1 MVKKTA
7 RVYVGDTEGTSKGT
21 DAVAPE
27 STAAEKKAR
36 RKLVARLSH
45 DISTEQL
52 FSDDLID
59 GKVADGEDDEAGSG
73 SDTDGQTSHD
83 GDDRGPAKQGRM
95 YRIESHS
102 ALSSLEAKYLE
113 KVPSTEGS
121 LATSME
127 PRPTARTHKLAPLP
141 GSPTA
146 RNAETASP
154 GLALRPTALFTT
166 PEKEEASAQQV
177 PQVCSQCSKSREM
190 PPMHCAA
197 YSGHTTCLEILLQKA
212 DAETEALN
220 DQNKKKKNTWLD
232 KKQRTPLFYA
242 CAADRLE
249 CCDLLARVRRVWL
262 NTADRQMD
270 TPVHVCCF
278 FGWHKCLQLL
288 LDAGADPHGRNAKGF
303 KPSHLAATPE
313 CLEALLAFGDD
324 LLQGDE
330 LGRSPLFV
338 ACARNRVACVEFLCA
353 WNNQSR
359 SWMLELED
367 QRGDRAIHAA
377 ACNGSTASLAVLL
390 RYGADPLTNNAKGMS
405 PKDLAAAN
413 KHPECEELLAQAEKE
428 LAASAGTSWLAPANA
443 AASGDNNLNDT
454 KYEGTSSDWVQCW
467 DNDSGQAFY
476 YNNLTGKCQWEVP
489 PGFEAFLDSQL
500 RQSSTSNSQQY
511 DTYGGA
517 AGDSEDGNEEYVW
530 VKKKKQTV
538 CVVTGRETEWTAVQ
552 DPVSRAIYYKNTRTG
567 QSQWEE
573 PDAVRELAN
582 AAVARTSQEA
592 SRVWEDL
599 DKSRS
604 ALAGAIA
611 REKRRQLEAHE
622 QTLLQARLHV
632 RQRREDIAKR
642 EEQAR
647 LAQLLPRSSFVRR
660 KKQSM
665 MMKVTTHN
673 RQATKTTSKVMNG
686 RGKRQLSLGEALN
699 ENDEDNESPANENE
713 EESEDGEGAEARLE
727 EICANEP
734 ALDMFLST
742 YLKLRG
748 VRDLQVLT
756 TEKRLSNC
764 LFHYYV
770 ALVDPVNQR
779 GMSKCQFRVVLRDM
793 NVIPGG
799 APALSTSISSLVSAQ
814 GGAGGNAPPLK
825 LHVTDLIFSQAER
838 TMAQEGSPTHTSRM
852 AHRQAAP
859 LATAGDTHLSLSGFT
874 AAMLIV
880 RERVVAQA
888 EQLMQQA
895 SGDDPEID
903 DDEEWFMLRYLVP
916 LSLRLGAKLLTQ
928 IRRCKELDLQLNGSQ
943 ETTAVA
949 ARQFLAANRAAV
961 QLLHRHYSRRE
972 LSSDTEG
979 APPILSTPKAAAAP
993 RRLAMLTF
1001 RGLAMFAGDFSLL
1014 TPGAGLPALH
1024 FLLEAINW
1032 ISGSAHTEVIS
1043 FEKFQLILVVLA
1055 VLPLSPPH
1063 ASSWASWIGEND
1075 SSGSSSQ
1082 AGSRLLAEPVTAFFK
1097 RLAGSPALVGVTAE
1111 SNIVTSDEG
1120 GADSEPAS
1128 IPCNPQS
1135 LFVFEVPPTDSNS
1148 LNNQE

>member
-1 MVKKTA
+1 MKKST
-7 RVYVGDTEGTSKGT
+7 RVYVGDAGGSTTASSN
-21 DAVAPE
+21 
-27 STAAEKKAR
+27 STAAERKAK
-36 RKLVARLSH
+36 RKLVSRLSH

-52 FSDDLID
+52 FSDELID
-59 GKVADGEDDEAGSG
+59 GKVADGEDDENGSG
-73 SDTDGQTSHD
+73 TDSDGRTLTHTAHD
-83 GDDRGPAKQGRM
+83 KDNSGGTKQERM

-102 ALSSLEAKYLE
+102 ALSSLDAKHLDKGPPTE
-113 KVPSTEGS
+113 SGSTE
-121 LATSME
+121 A
-127 PRPTARTHKLAPLP
+127 RPTARTHKLAPLP
-141 GSPTA
+141 GSPTS
-146 RNAETASP
+146 RNPEGTTVSTF
-154 GLALRPTALFTT
+154 RPSALFIT
-166 PEKEEASAQQV
+166 PEKEESSIQQQ
-177 PQVCSQCSKSREM
+177 PQVCVQCNKSRDM

-197 YSGHTTCLEILLQKA
+197 YNGHITCLELLLQKA
-212 DAETEALN
+212 DAEVELPEEQ
-220 DQNKKKKNTWLD
+220 DKKKKTSYLD

-242 CAADRLE
+242 CAANHLE
-249 CCDLLARVRRVWL
+249 CCAVLARVRRVWL

-278 FGWHKCLQLL
+278 FGWHQCLQLL

-324 LLQGDE
+324 LLQGDK

-377 ACNGSTASLAVLL
+377 ACNGSTDSLAVLL

-405 PKDLAAAN
+405 PKDLAVTN
-413 KHPECEELLAQAEKE
+413 NHPDCEALLAQAEQE

-443 AASGDNNLNDT
+443 VDENNNYGDTRTN
-454 KYEGTSSDWVQCW
+454 GCSSDWVQCW
-467 DNDSGQAFY
+467 DNDSGEAFY

-489 PGFEAFLDSQL
+489 PGFEDSFQP
-500 RQSSTSNSQQY
+500 QQPHSSANNSQHN
-511 DTYGGA
+511 DTY
-517 AGDSEDGNEEYVW
+517 SEASETDDGNEEYVW

-538 CVVTGRETEWTAVQ
+538 CVVTSRETEWTAVQ

-573 PDAVRELAN
+573 PDAVRELAS
-582 AAVARTSQEA
+582 AAGARTSQEV

-604 ALAGAIA
+604 ALAAAIA

-622 QTLLQARLHV
+622 QTLLQARLYV

-673 RQATKTTSKVMNG
+673 RQATTTTAGILNG
-686 RGKRQLSLGEALN
+686 KGTRRSSLGEVLN
-699 ENDEDNESPANENE
+699 EHDEENDGTTDANDDE
-713 EESEDGEGAEARLE
+713 EGGAEARLE
-727 EICANEP
+727 EICSNEP
-734 ALDMFLST
+734 ALDMFIST

-770 ALVDPVNQR
+770 ALVDPVHQR
-779 GMSKCQFRVVLRDM
+779 GMSKSQFRVVLRDM

-799 APALSTSISSLVSAQ
+799 APASSSLVSSRSGSASS
-814 GGAGGNAPPLK
+814 PPLK

-838 TMAQEGSPTHTSRM
+838 TMAQEGTPTNASRM

-859 LATAGDTHLSLSGFT
+859 VAAGADVHLSLSGFT

-888 EQLMQQA
+888 EQAMQHA
-895 SGDDPEID
+895 GGEDPEID

-916 LSLRLGAKLLTQ
+916 LSLRLGARLLVQ
-928 IRRCKELDLQLNGSQ
+928 IRRCKELDLQLTESQ
-943 ETTAVA
+943 EPSAVA
-949 ARQFLAANRAAV
+949 ARQLLAANRAAV
-961 QLLHRHYSRRE
+961 QLLHHHYSRRE
-972 LSSDTEG
+972 LQVTDG
-979 APPILSTPKAAAAP
+979 AVPVLSTPKVGAP
-993 RRLAMLTF
+993 RRLAILTF
-1001 RGLAMFAGDFSLL
+1001 RGLSMFASDFNLL
-1014 TPGAGLPALH
+1014 APGAGLPALH

-1043 FEKFQLILVVLA
+1043 FEKFQLVLVMLA
-1055 VLPLSPPH
+1055 AVPLSAPN
-1063 ASSWASWIGEND
+1063 ASPWASWVGESD

-1082 AGSRLLAEPVTAFFK
+1082 RRLVEPLTAFFK
-1097 RLAGSPALVGVTAE
+1097 KLVASPALVRVTAE
-1111 SNIVTSDEG
+1111 SNIGANDG
-1120 GADSEPAS
+1120 GAGDLGPALPS
-1128 IPCNPQS
+1128 TSSNPQS
-1135 LFVFEVPPTDSNS
+1135 LFVLEASS
-1148 LNNQE
+1148 SA

>member
-1 MVKKTA
+1 MVKKSA
-7 RVYVGDTEGTSKGT
+7 RVYVGDTDGGIKTV
-21 DAVAPE
+21 DAAPE
-27 STAAEKKAR
+27 ATAAEKKAR
-36 RKLVARLSH
+36 RKLVSRLSH

-52 FSDDLID
+52 FSDELID
-59 GKVADGEDDEAGSG
+59 GKVGEEDVETGSG
-73 SDTDGQTSHD
+73 SDTDGQASRE
-83 GDDRGPAKQGRM
+83 DDRPGAAKEGRM

-102 ALSSLEAKYLE
+102 ALSSLEAKYLDKGPTSNE
-113 KVPSTEGS
+113 SPTSS
-121 LATSME
+121 LE

-146 RNAETASP
+146 RNADAASP
-154 GLALRPTALFTT
+154 GSTFGPTALFTT
-166 PEKEEASAQQV
+166 PETEAVNDQQKQ
-177 PQVCSQCSKSREM
+177 QVCSQCSKSREM

-197 YSGHTTCLEILLQKA
+197 YTGHISCLELLLQKA
-212 DAETEALN
+212 DTDAEGM
-220 DQNKKKKNTWLD
+220 DVQRKKKKSSWLD

-242 CAADRLE
+242 CAANRLE
-249 CCDLLARVRRVWL
+249 CCALLARVRRVWL
-262 NTADRQMD
+262 NMADRQMD

-324 LLQGDE
+324 LLQGDK

-338 ACARNRVACVEFLCA
+338 ACARNRVTCVEFLCA

-405 PKDLAAAN
+405 PKDLAVAN

-428 LAASAGTSWLAPANA
+428 LASVGTSWLAPANA
-443 AASGDNNLNDT
+443 ADNGNNSYKDANA
-454 KYEGTSSDWVQCW
+454 EGTSTDWVQCW

-489 PGFEAFLDSQL
+489 PGFDTSLQPQQA
-500 RQSSTSNSQQY
+500 QSSANNSQQY
-511 DTYGGA
+511 GTYSENTGDT
-517 AGDSEDGNEEYVW
+517 DDGSEEYVW

-538 CVVTGRETEWTAVQ
+538 CVVTSKETEWTAVQ

-573 PDAVRELAN
+573 PDAVRELAD
-582 AAVARTSQEA
+582 AAGARTSQEA
-592 SRVWEDL
+592 SRVWEGL

-604 ALAGAIA
+604 ALAAAIA
-611 REKRRQLEAHE
+611 REKRRQLEAHD

-673 RQATKTTSKVMNG
+673 RQATKTTAKVLNG
-686 RGKRQLSLGEALN
+686 KGKRQSSLSEALN
-699 ENDEDNESPANENE
+699 ENEEGNDGPGDSGDKDGSDEE
-713 EESEDGEGAEARLE
+713 GGAETRLE

-770 ALVDPVNQR
+770 ALVDPVHQR
-779 GMSKCQFRVVLRDM
+779 GMSKSQFRVVLRDM

-799 APALSTSISSLVSAQ
+799 APASTASASSLVASQTAVTL
-814 GGAGGNAPPLK
+814 PPLK

-838 TMAQEGSPTHTSRM
+838 TMVQEGSPTNASRM

-859 LATAGDTHLSLSGFT
+859 LAAGADTHLSLSGFT

-880 RERVVAQA
+880 RERVVAQV
-888 EQLMQQA
+888 EQSMQQA
-895 SGDDPEID
+895 GGDDPEID

-916 LSLRLGAKLLTQ
+916 LSLRLGARLLTQ
-928 IRRCKELDLQLNGSQ
+928 IRRCKELDLQLTGSQ
-943 ETTAVA
+943 EPTAID
-949 ARQFLAANRAAV
+949 ARQLLAANRAAV

-972 LSSDTEG
+972 LHADSDGGT
-979 APPILSTPKAAAAP
+979 PIVSIPKAAAP
-993 RRLAMLTF
+993 RRLVMLTF
-1001 RGLAMFAGDFSLL
+1001 RGLAMFASDFNLL
-1014 TPGAGLPALH
+1014 TPTAGLPALH
-1024 FLLEAINW
+1024 FLLEAVNW

-1043 FEKFQLILVVLA
+1043 FEKFQLLLVMLA
-1055 VLPLSPPH
+1055 VLPLSPPN
-1063 ASSWASWIGEND
+1063 ASPWASWTGESENA
-1075 SSGSSSQ
+1075 GPTSQ
-1082 AGSRLLAEPVTAFFK
+1082 TGSRLLAEPLLAFFK
-1097 RLAGSPALVGVTAE
+1097 RLAASPALVRVTAE
-1111 SNIVTSDEG
+1111 SNIVSDECST
-1120 GADSEPAS
+1120 DSSPTPAAS
-1128 IPCNPQS
+1128 NPQS
-1135 LFVFEVPPTDSNS
+1135 LFVLTISSDTASS
-1148 LNNQE
+1148 QSNQE

>member
-1 MVKKTA
+1 MTKKSA
-7 RVYVGDTEGTSKGT
+7 RVYVGDTDDSSSASRAASSSIANAT
-21 DAVAPE
+21 P
-27 STAAEKKAR
+27 AEKKAR

-59 GKVADGEDDEAGSG
+59 GKVADGEDDDNDSA
-73 SDTDGQTSHD
+73 SDTDGQASND
-83 GDDRGPAKQGRM
+83 GDDGSTVTRGRM

-102 ALSSLEAKYLE
+102 ALSSLEAKHLE
-113 KVPSTEGS
+113 KAPSTEEPVAGI
-121 LATSME
+121 E
-127 PRPTARTHKLAPLP
+127 PRPAARAHKLAPLP

-146 RNAETASP
+146 RNAESAVAASP
-154 GLALRPTALFTT
+154 FRPTPLFTT
-166 PEKEEASAQQV
+166 PEKEDTPSQQQA
-177 PQVCSQCSKSREM
+177 QVCAQCNKSRDM

-197 YSGHTTCLEILLQKA
+197 YSGHVSCLEILIQKA
-212 DAETEALN
+212 DEEPPAEQA
-220 DQNKKKKNTWLD
+220 KKKKNAWLD

-242 CAADRLE
+242 CAANRLE
-249 CCDLLARVRRVWL
+249 CCALLARVRRVWL
-262 NTADRQMD
+262 NTPDRQLD

-303 KPSHLAATPE
+303 KPSHLAAVPE

-324 LLQGDE
+324 LFQGDK

-377 ACNGSTASLAVLL
+377 ACNGSTESLAVLL
-390 RYGADPLTNNAKGMS
+390 RYGADPLTANTKGMT
-405 PKDLAAAN
+405 PKDLASAN
-413 KHPECEELLAQAEKE
+413 KHAECEALLVQAEKD
-428 LAASAGTSWLAPANA
+428 LAASSATSWIAPTNA
-443 AASGDNNLNDT
+443 ADVNNNYSSAS
-454 KYEGTSSDWVQCW
+454 EGGSSDWMQCW

-489 PGFEAFLDSQL
+489 PGFDPSLQQQAQPSPD
-500 RQSSTSNSQQY
+500 SQQY
-511 DTYGGA
+511 AYAETS
-517 AGDSEDGNEEYVW
+517 AGEVEDNEEYVW

-573 PDAVRELAN
+573 PDAVRQLAN
-582 AAVARTSQEA
+582 AAGARTSQEA
-592 SRVWEDL
+592 SRVWEGL
-599 DKSRS
+599 DTARS
-604 ALAGAIA
+604 ALAAALA
-611 REKRRQLEAHE
+611 REKRRQLEAHQ
-622 QTLLQARLHV
+622 QTLLQARLHI

-673 RQATKTTSKVMNG
+673 QQAAKTSGKLSQDRSK
-686 RGKRQLSLGEALN
+686 RSSLSEALN
-699 ENDEDNESPANENE
+699 ENDEDGDQDPVDSDEEN
-713 EESEDGEGAEARLE
+713 GGAEARLE

-770 ALVDPVNQR
+770 ALVDPVHQR
-779 GMSKCQFRVVLRDM
+779 GLSKSQFRVVLRDM

-799 APALSTSISSLVSAQ
+799 VVVSSASALAPGT
-814 GGAGGNAPPLK
+814 GGGSPPLK

-838 TMAQEGSPTHTSRM
+838 AMAQEGSPTHGSRL
-852 AHRQAAP
+852 AHRQAAS
-859 LATAGDTHLSLSGFT
+859 LAASGDMHLSLSGFT
-874 AAMLIV
+874 AAMQIV

-888 EQLMQQA
+888 EQALQEA
-895 SGDDPEID
+895 GGEDPEID

-916 LSLRLGAKLLTQ
+916 LALRLGARLLTQ
-928 IRRCKELDLQLNGSQ
+928 IRRCKELDLQLTGSQ
-943 ETTAVA
+943 EPTAVA
-949 ARQFLAANRAAV
+949 ARQLLAANRAAI

-972 LSSDTEG
+972 LLADTDS
-979 APPILSTPKAAAAP
+979 APVVAVPKAGAP

-1001 RGLAMFAGDFSLL
+1001 RGLAMFASDFNVL

-1043 FEKFQLILVVLA
+1043 FEKFQLLLVMLA
-1055 VLPLSPPH
+1055 VLPLSPPN
-1063 ASSWASWIGEND
+1063 ASPWSSWIADDSAGASTT
-1075 SSGSSSQ
+1075 SS
-1082 AGSRLLAEPVTAFFK
+1082 LHLVVEPLTAFFK
-1097 RLAGSPALVGVTAE
+1097 RLSGSPALVRVTAE
-1111 SNIVTSDEG
+1111 
-1120 GADSEPAS
+1120 AS
-1128 IPCNPQS
+1128 SAATNDDVAGEAVPNVLSTQPQS
-1135 LFVFEVPPTDSNS
+1135 LFVLAPPVDGGAAS
-1148 LNNQE
+1148 NQE

>member
-1 MVKKTA
+1 MKKSTK
-7 RVYVGDTEGTSKGT
+7 VYVEGGDAAS
-21 DAVAPE
+21 AAPE
-27 STAAEKKAR
+27 PSAAERKAK
-36 RKLVARLSH
+36 RKLVSRLSH

-59 GKVADGEDDEAGSG
+59 GKVADGEDDENGSG
-73 SDTDGQTSHD
+73 TDSEDHVSND
-83 GDDRGPAKQGRM
+83 GAQKGRM

-102 ALSSLEAKYLE
+102 ALSSLDAKYLE
-113 KVPSTEGS
+113 KVPSTDGS
-121 LATSME
+121 LITAME
-127 PRPTARTHKLAPLP
+127 PRTRARTHKLAPLP
-141 GSPTA
+141 GSPTV
-146 RNAETASP
+146 RNAEAPTSPGESTFQPPTLVASP
-154 GLALRPTALFTT
+154 G
-166 PEKEEASAQQV
+166 KEETFTQQQ
-177 PQVCSQCSKSREM
+177 PQVCLQCSKSRDM
-190 PPMHCAA
+190 PPMHCAS
-197 YSGHTTCLEILLQKA
+197 YSGHVTCLELLLRKA
-212 DAETEALN
+212 DAEPELTE
-220 DQNKKKKNTWLD
+220 DQSKKKKTTWLD

-242 CAADRLE
+242 CAADRLG
-249 CCDLLARVRRVWL
+249 CCALLARVRRVWL
-262 NTADRQMD
+262 NTPDRQMD

-278 FGWHKCLQLL
+278 FGWNKCLQLL

-324 LLQGDE
+324 LLQGDK

-377 ACNGSTASLAVLL
+377 ACNGSTDSLAVLL
-390 RYGADPLTNNAKGMS
+390 RYGSDPLTNNAKGMS
-405 PKDLAAAN
+405 PKDLAIAN
-413 KHPECEELLAQAEKE
+413 KHPGCEALLVQAEKE

-443 AASGDNNLNDT
+443 ADTNDNNYGDSET
-454 KYEGTSSDWVQCW
+454 EGSSSDWVECW

-489 PGFEAFLDSQL
+489 PGFDASLQQA
-500 RQSSTSNSQQY
+500 QSSSNNSQQY
-511 DTYGGA
+511 GGYSEN
-517 AGDSEDGNEEYVW
+517 AGDTDDGNEEYVW

-552 DPVSRAIYYKNTRTG
+552 DQVSRAIYYKNTRTG

-573 PDAVRELAN
+573 PDAVRELAS
-582 AAVARTSQEA
+582 AAGARTSQEV
-592 SRVWEDL
+592 SRVWEGL

-604 ALAGAIA
+604 ALAAAIA

-622 QTLLQARLHV
+622 QTLLQARLYI

-673 RQATKTTSKVMNG
+673 RQATNTTG
-686 RGKRQLSLGEALN
+686 RIPGGKGKRQSSLGEALT
-699 ENDEDNESPANENE
+699 ENDEENGGPSNDNDA
-713 EESEDGEGAEARLE
+713 EDGEEEGGAEARLE
-727 EICANEP
+727 EICSNEP

-779 GMSKCQFRVVLRDM
+779 GLSKSQFRVVLRDM

-799 APALSTSISSLVSAQ
+799 APAASSSASSLVPSRSG
-814 GGAGGNAPPLK
+814 GGAGSSVPPLK

-838 TMAQEGSPTHTSRM
+838 TMAQEGSPTHASRM

-859 LATAGDTHLSLSGFT
+859 IAGGGDTHLSLSGFT
-874 AAMLIV
+874 TAMIIV
-880 RERVVAQA
+880 RERVVAQV
-888 EQLMQQA
+888 EQAMQQA
-895 SGDDPEID
+895 GGEDPEID

-916 LSLRLGAKLLTQ
+916 LSLRLGARLLTQ
-928 IRRCKELDLQLNGSQ
+928 IRCCKELDLQLTGSQ
-943 ETTAVA
+943 EPTAVA
-949 ARQFLAANRAAV
+949 ARQLLAANRAAV

-972 LSSDTEG
+972 LHVDTDG
-979 APPILSTPKAAAAP
+979 AIPIVSTPKATAP

-1001 RGLAMFAGDFSLL
+1001 RGLAMFASDFNLL

-1032 ISGSAHTEVIS
+1032 ISGSTHTEVIS
-1043 FEKFQLILVVLA
+1043 FEKFQLLLVMLA
-1055 VLPLSPPH
+1055 VLPLSAPGASPW
-1063 ASSWASWIGEND
+1063 SSWMSE
-1075 SSGSSSQ
+1075 SGSSGASSQ
-1082 AGSRLLAEPVTAFFK
+1082 SASRPLTEQLIAFFK
-1097 RLAGSPALVGVTAE
+1097 RLAGSPALVRVTAE
-1111 SNIVTSDEG
+1111 SNIGGSDEG
-1120 GADSEPAS
+1120 PADSGPTPTLS
-1128 IPCNPQS
+1128 NPRS
-1135 LFVFEVPPTDSNS
+1135 LFVVVAPSDGPGSISN
-1148 LNNQE
+1148 QD

>member
-1 MVKKTA
+1 MVKKSS
-7 RVYVGDTEGTSKGT
+7 RVYVGDAAG
-21 DAVAPE
+21 DAASVAPE
-27 STAAEKKAR
+27 FTAAEKKAR

-52 FSDDLID
+52 FSDELID
-59 GKVADGEDDEAGSG
+59 GKVADGEDDESGPG
-73 SDTDGQTSHD
+73 SDTDDQASRED
-83 GDDRGPAKQGRM
+83 GHPSASKERRM

-113 KVPSTEGS
+113 KAPSSEGS
-121 LATSME
+121 PASSME

-141 GSPTA
+141 GSPTT
-146 RNAETASP
+146 RNAEAVSP
-154 GLALRPTALFTT
+154 DSAFRPTELVTT
-166 PEKEEASAQQV
+166 PEKEETSAQQM
-177 PQVCSQCSKSREM
+177 QQACSQCSKSREM

-197 YSGHTTCLEILLQKA
+197 YAGHVTCLELLLQKA
-212 DAETEALN
+212 DVEAEAMT
-220 DQNKKKKNTWLD
+220 DQGKKKKSTWLD

-249 CCDLLARVRRVWL
+249 CCALLARVRRVWL

-324 LLQGDE
+324 LLQGDK

-413 KHPECEELLAQAEKE
+413 KHPGCEELLAQAERE

-443 AASGDNNLNDT
+443 ANSGDNYYSDAAT
-454 KYEGTSSDWVQCW
+454 EGTTTDWVQCW

-489 PGFEAFLDSQL
+489 PGFDASLQPQQA
-500 RQSSTSNSQQY
+500 QSSANNTQQY
-511 DTYGGA
+511 DTY
-517 AGDSEDGNEEYVW
+517 SENTGEVDDGNEEYVW

-538 CVVTGRETEWTAVQ
+538 CVVTSKETEWTAVQ

-582 AAVARTSQEA
+582 AAGARTSQEA
-592 SRVWEDL
+592 SRVWEGL

-604 ALAGAIA
+604 ALAAAIA

-673 RQATKTTSKVMNG
+673 RQATTTTAEVLNG
-686 RGKRQLSLGEALN
+686 KGKRQSSLSEALN
-699 ENDEDNESPANENE
+699 ENEDDNEGSGNPTNDVQNDED
-713 EESEDGEGAEARLE
+713 GGAEARLE

-770 ALVDPVNQR
+770 ALVDPVHQR
-779 GMSKCQFRVVLRDM
+779 GMSKSQFRVVLRDM

-799 APALSTSISSLVSAQ
+799 ASAPTASVSSLVASQ
-814 GGAGGNAPPLK
+814 SGGTNLPPLK

-838 TMAQEGSPTHTSRM
+838 TMAQEGSPTNASRM

-859 LATAGDTHLSLSGFT
+859 LAAGADAHLSLSGFT

-888 EQLMQQA
+888 EQAMQQA
-895 SGDDPEID
+895 GGEDPEID

-916 LSLRLGAKLLTQ
+916 LSLRLGARLLKQ
-928 IRRCKELDLQLNGSQ
+928 IRRCKELDLQLTGSQ
-943 ETTAVA
+943 EPTATA
-949 ARQFLAANRAAV
+949 ARQLLAANREGI

-972 LSSDTEG
+972 LHADSDGGT
-979 APPILSTPKAAAAP
+979 PILSTPKAVAP

-1001 RGLAMFAGDFSLL
+1001 RGLAMFASDFNLL
-1014 TPGAGLPALH
+1014 SPGAGLPALH
-1024 FLLEAINW
+1024 FLLEAVNW

-1043 FEKFQLILVVLA
+1043 FEKFQLLLVMLA
-1055 VLPLSPPH
+1055 VLPMSPPN
-1063 ASSWASWIGEND
+1063 ASPWASWIGESD
-1075 SSGSSSQ
+1075 STGATQ
-1082 AGSRLLAEPVTAFFK
+1082 TLVEPLMAFFK
-1097 RLAGSPALVGVTAE
+1097 RLAGSAALVRATAE
-1111 SNIVTSDEG
+1111 SNIVSDES
-1120 GADSEPAS
+1120 ATDSGPGLAIS
-1128 IPCNPQS
+1128 NPQT
-1135 LFVFEVPPTDSNS
+1135 LFVLAVPSDNTGLP
-1148 LNNQE
+1148 NNQE

>member
-1 MVKKTA
+1 MKKST
-7 RVYVGDTEGTSKGT
+7 RVYVGDAIPPDTS
-21 DAVAPE
+21 
-27 STAAEKKAR
+27 AAERKAK
-36 RKLVARLSH
+36 RKQVAKLSH

-59 GKVADGEDDEAGSG
+59 GKVADGEDDENGSG
-73 SDTDGQTSHD
+73 TESDGLPNDGST
-83 GDDRGPAKQGRM
+83 GGAKQRQM

-102 ALSSLEAKYLE
+102 ALSSLEAKHLE
-113 KVPSTEGS
+113 KAPSLDESTD
-121 LATSME
+121 
-127 PRPTARTHKLAPLP
+127 PRTTARPHKLAPLP

-146 RNAETASP
+146 RNPEAATNSGPAF
-154 GLALRPTALFTT
+154 RPSMLFPT
-166 PEKEEASAQQV
+166 PEKAVQQ
-177 PQVCSQCSKSREM
+177 PQVCSQCSTSREM

-197 YSGHTTCLEILLQKA
+197 YSGHVTCLELL
-212 DAETEALN
+212 LHG
-220 DQNKKKKNTWLD
+220 DQGEKQPSHLD

-242 CAADRLE
+242 CAANRLD
-249 CCDLLARVRRVWL
+249 CCALLARVRRVWL

-278 FGWHKCLQLL
+278 FGWFKCLQLL

-313 CLEALLAFGDD
+313 CLEALLAYGDD
-324 LLQGDE
+324 LLQGDK

-377 ACNGSTASLAVLL
+377 ACNGSTDSLSVLL
-390 RYGADPLTNNAKGMS
+390 RYGADPSTNNGKGMT
-405 PKDLAAAN
+405 PKDLAVTN
-413 KHPECEELLAQAEKE
+413 KHPECEALLLQAEKE
-428 LAASAGTSWLAPANA
+428 LAASAGTWLAPANA
-443 AASGDNNLNDT
+443 ADSDYGVSSAEGSG
-454 KYEGTSSDWVQCW
+454 DWVQCW

-476 YNNLTGKCQWEVP
+476 YNNLTGKCQWEIP
-489 PGFEAFLDSQL
+489 PGFEPAQP
-500 RQSSTSNSQQY
+500 QSSTNNSQY
-511 DTYGGA
+511 SETSTEAD
-517 AGDSEDGNEEYVW
+517 DSNEEYVW

-552 DPVSRAIYYKNTRTG
+552 DPASRAIYYKNTRTG

-573 PDAVRELAN
+573 PDAVRELAS
-582 AAVARTSQEA
+582 AAGARTSQEA
-592 SRVWEDL
+592 SRVWEGL
-599 DKSRS
+599 DKARS
-604 ALAGAIA
+604 ALAAALA

-622 QTLLQARLHV
+622 QTLLQAKLYV

-673 RQATKTTSKVMNG
+673 RQATRTTTKVLNS
-686 RGKRQLSLGEALN
+686 RSSSL
-699 ENDEDNESPANENE
+699 DEVLDENE
-713 EESEDGEGAEARLE
+713 EEEDPEGSEGGAEARLE
-727 EICANEP
+727 EICSNEP

-770 ALVDPVNQR
+770 ALVDPVHQR
-779 GMSKCQFRVVLRDM
+779 GMSKSQFRVVLRDM

-799 APALSTSISSLVSAQ
+799 APAASTSLVPSRSGGSA
-814 GGAGGNAPPLK
+814 PLK

-838 TMAQEGSPTHTSRM
+838 AMAQEGSPTNASRL
-852 AHRQAAP
+852 AHRQTTP
-859 LATAGDTHLSLSGFT
+859 LGAGTGSHLSLTGFT
-874 AAMLIV
+874 TVMLIV
-880 RERVVAQA
+880 RERVVAQV
-888 EQLMQQA
+888 EQSMQT
-895 SGDDPEID
+895 SGEEPEID

-916 LSLRLGAKLLTQ
+916 LSLRLGARLLTQ
-928 IRRCKELDLQLNGSQ
+928 IRRCKELDLQLSASQ
-943 ETTAVA
+943 EITAVA
-949 ARQFLAANRAAV
+949 ARQILAANRAAV

-972 LSSDTEG
+972 LHADLD
-979 APPILSTPKAAAAP
+979 AVPLLSTPKGAS

-1001 RGLAMFAGDFSLL
+1001 RGLALFATDFNLL
-1014 TPGAGLPALH
+1014 APGVGLPALH
-1024 FLLEAINW
+1024 FLLEAVNW

-1043 FEKFQLILVVLA
+1043 FEKFQLLLVMLA
-1055 VLPLSPPH
+1055 VLPLSAPS
-1063 ASSWASWIGEND
+1063 ASPWASWVGD
-1075 SSGSSSQ
+1075 DTGQSGT
-1082 AGSRLLAEPVTAFFK
+1082 RPLAEPLTVFFK
-1097 RLAGSPALVGVTAE
+1097 RLAASPALVRVTAE
-1111 SNIVTSDEG
+1111 ANTGGNEEGDSGPSVATS
-1120 GADSEPAS
+1120 
-1128 IPCNPQS
+1128 NPQT
-1135 LFVFEVPPTDSNS
+1135 LFVLEPTPTASNNEVID
-1148 LNNQE
+1148 

>member
-1 MVKKTA
+1 MKKSS
-7 RVYVGDTEGTSKGT
+7 RVYVGDAIPPDTS
-21 DAVAPE
+21 
-27 STAAEKKAR
+27 AAERKAK
-36 RKLVARLSH
+36 RKLVSRLSH

-59 GKVADGEDDEAGSG
+59 GKVADGEDDENGSG
-73 SDTDGQTSHD
+73 TDSDGVPNDEEPG
-83 GDDRGPAKQGRM
+83 GAKQSQM

-102 ALSSLEAKYLE
+102 ALSSLEAKHLD
-113 KVPSTEGS
+113 KAPSLDE
-121 LATSME
+121 SME
-127 PRPTARTHKLAPLP
+127 SRATARPHKLAPLP

-146 RNAETASP
+146 RNSEAATSSGPAFRPS
-154 GLALRPTALFTT
+154 ALLPT
-166 PEKEEASAQQV
+166 PEKEETTTQQ
-177 PQVCSQCSKSREM
+177 PQECSQCSTSREM

-197 YSGHTTCLEILLQKA
+197 YNGHVTCLELLLQGNQGEKQP
-212 DAETEALN
+212 N
-220 DQNKKKKNTWLD
+220 HLD

-242 CAADRLE
+242 CAANRLD
-249 CCDLLARVRRVWL
+249 CCALLARVRRVWL

-278 FGWHKCLQLL
+278 FGWYQCLQLL

-313 CLEALLAFGDD
+313 CLEALLAYGDD
-324 LLQGDE
+324 LLQGDK

-377 ACNGSTASLAVLL
+377 ACNGSAESLAVLL
-390 RYGADPLTNNAKGMS
+390 RYGADPSTSNGKGMS
-405 PKDLAAAN
+405 PKDLSVAN
-413 KHPECEELLAQAEKE
+413 KHPECEALLDQAEKE
-428 LAASAGTSWLAPANA
+428 LAASAGTWLAPANA
-443 AASGDNNLNDT
+443 VDSDYGASSADGS
-454 KYEGTSSDWVQCW
+454 GDWVQCW

-489 PGFEAFLDSQL
+489 PGFESTQP
-500 RQSSTSNSQQY
+500 QSSTDNSQY
-511 DTYGGA
+511 SEASTEVD
-517 AGDSEDGNEEYVW
+517 DSNEEYVW

-538 CVVTGRETEWTAVQ
+538 CVVTSRETEWTAVQ
-552 DPVSRAIYYKNTRTG
+552 DPASRAIYYKNTRTG

-573 PDAVRELAN
+573 PDAVRELAS
-582 AAVARTSQEA
+582 AAGARTSQEA
-592 SRVWEDL
+592 SRVWEGL
-599 DKSRS
+599 DKARS
-604 ALAGAIA
+604 ALAAAIA

-622 QTLLQARLHV
+622 QTLLQARLYV

-673 RQATKTTSKVMNG
+673 RQATKTTTKVLNG
-686 RGKRQLSLGEALN
+686 QPSSLHEVL
-699 ENDEDNESPANENE
+699 NENE
-713 EESEDGEGAEARLE
+713 EEEDPESEGGAEARLE
-727 EICANEP
+727 EICSNEP

-770 ALVDPVNQR
+770 ALVDPVHQR
-779 GMSKCQFRVVLRDM
+779 GMSKSQFRVVLRDM

-799 APALSTSISSLVSAQ
+799 APAASASLVPSQ
-814 GGAGGNAPPLK
+814 GGSSAPLK

-838 TMAQEGSPTHTSRM
+838 TMAQEGSPTNASRL
-852 AHRQAAP
+852 AHRQTASVAAG
-859 LATAGDTHLSLSGFT
+859 TDSHLSLTGFAT
-874 AAMLIV
+874 AMLIV
-880 RERVVAQA
+880 RERVVAQV
-888 EQLMQQA
+888 EQAMQ
-895 SGDDPEID
+895 SGGEEPEID

-916 LSLRLGAKLLTQ
+916 LSLRLGARLLTQ
-928 IRRCKELDLQLNGSQ
+928 IRRCKELDLQLSGSQ
-943 ETTAVA
+943 ESTAVA
-949 ARQFLAANRAAV
+949 ARQLLIANRAAV

-972 LSSDTEG
+972 LQADSDTVLL
-979 APPILSTPKAAAAP
+979 LSTPKGAS

-1001 RGLAMFAGDFSLL
+1001 RGLALFATDFNLL
-1014 TPGAGLPALH
+1014 TPGVGLPALH
-1024 FLLEAINW
+1024 FLLEAVNW

-1043 FEKFQLILVVLA
+1043 FEKFQLLLVMLA
-1055 VLPLSPPH
+1055 TLPLSAPS
-1063 ASSWASWIGEND
+1063 ASPWASWVGDDTGASHSGGRPLGE
-1075 SSGSSSQ
+1075 
-1082 AGSRLLAEPVTAFFK
+1082 ALVAFFK
-1097 RLAGSPALVGVTAE
+1097 KLAASPALIRVTTETNTGGSEEGDSGPSGVT
-1111 SNIVTSDEG
+1111 S
-1120 GADSEPAS
+1120 
-1128 IPCNPQS
+1128 NPQT
-1135 LFVFEVPPTDSNS
+1135 LFVLETRLTA
-1148 LNNQE
+1148 LNNNDEII

>member
-1 MVKKTA
+1 MKKST
-7 RVYVGDTEGTSKGT
+7 RVYVGAAEGSSS
-21 DAVAPE
+21 A
-27 STAAEKKAR
+27 TAAPDPSAAERKAK

-52 FSDDLID
+52 FSDELID
-59 GKVADGEDDEAGSG
+59 GKVADGEDDEKDAGTD
-73 SDTDGQTSHD
+73 SDGHASNDGEET
-83 GDDRGPAKQGRM
+83 GAAKQGRM

-102 ALSSLEAKYLE
+102 ALRSLEAKHLE
-113 KVPSTEGS
+113 KVPSTDGS
-121 LATSME
+121 LSGSME

-146 RNAETASP
+146 RSAEVATAASTF
-154 GLALRPTALFTT
+154 RPPTLFTT
-166 PEKEEASAQQV
+166 PEKEEASTQQQ
-177 PQVCSQCSKSREM
+177 PQVCAQCSKSREM

-197 YSGHTTCLEILLQKA
+197 YSGHVACLELLLQKA
-212 DAETEALN
+212 DAEGEQQHE
-220 DQNKKKKNTWLD
+220 DQGKKKQTCHLD

-249 CCDLLARVRRVWL
+249 CCALLARVRRVWL
-262 NTADRQMD
+262 NTPDRQMD

-313 CLEALLAFGDD
+313 SLEALLAFGDD
-324 LLQGDE
+324 LLQGDK

-338 ACARNRVACVEFLCA
+338 ACARNRASCVEFLCA

-377 ACNGSTASLAVLL
+377 ACNGSTGALAVLL

-405 PKDLAAAN
+405 PKDLAISN
-413 KHPECEELLAQAEKE
+413 KHPDCEALLVQAEME

-443 AASGDNNLNDT
+443 ADIGDNNYGDVT
-454 KYEGTSSDWVQCW
+454 TEGGSSDWVQCW

-489 PGFEAFLDSQL
+489 PGLEASLQFQQA
-500 RQSSTSNSQQY
+500 QSSTISSQQY
-511 DTYGGA
+511 DQY
-517 AGDSEDGNEEYVW
+517 SEASGETDDGNEEYVW

-573 PDAVRELAN
+573 PDAVRELAS
-582 AAVARTSQEA
+582 AAGARTSQEA
-592 SRVWEDL
+592 SRVWEGL

-604 ALAGAIA
+604 ALAAAIA
-611 REKRRQLEAHE
+611 REKRRQIEAHE
-622 QTLLQARLHV
+622 QTLLQARLYV

-660 KKQSM
+660 KKQSL

-673 RQATKTTSKVMNG
+673 RQATKTTATVVNG
-686 RGKRQLSLGEALN
+686 RGKRQSSLGEALN
-699 ENDEDNESPANENE
+699 ENDEDNDGGPNGD
-713 EESEDGEGAEARLE
+713 EESEEEGGAEARLE
-727 EICANEP
+727 EICSNEP

-770 ALVDPVNQR
+770 ALVDPVHQR
-779 GMSKCQFRVVLRDM
+779 GMSKSQFRVVLRDM
-793 NVIPGG
+793 SVIPGG
-799 APALSTSISSLVSAQ
+799 VAAPSPSLVSSPS
-814 GGAGGNAPPLK
+814 GAGAAANIPPLK

-838 TMAQEGSPTHTSRM
+838 AMAQGGSPTHASRM

-859 LATAGDTHLSLSGFT
+859 LAAGRDSHLSLSGFT
-874 AAMLIV
+874 AAMIIV

-888 EQLMQQA
+888 EQSMQQA
-895 SGDDPEID
+895 GGEDPEID
-903 DDEEWFMLRYLVP
+903 DDEEWFMLRYLAP
-916 LSLRLGAKLLTQ
+916 LSLRLGARLLSK
-928 IRRCKELDLQLNGSQ
+928 IRRCKELDLQLTGSQ
-943 ETTAVA
+943 EPTAVA
-949 ARQFLAANRAAV
+949 ARQLLAANRAPV

-972 LSSDTEG
+972 LHADAEG
-979 APPILSTPKAAAAP
+979 GAPILSTPKAAATAP

-1001 RGLAMFAGDFSLL
+1001 RGLAMLASDFNLL
-1014 TPGAGLPALH
+1014 APGAGLPALH
-1024 FLLEAINW
+1024 FLLEAVNW

-1043 FEKFQLILVVLA
+1043 FEKFQLVLVMLA
-1055 VLPLSPPH
+1055 VLPLPAPSASP
-1063 ASSWASWIGEND
+1063 WASWTGESD
-1075 SSGSSSQ
+1075 SSGASSQ
-1082 AGSRLLAEPVTAFFK
+1082 IGSRPLVEPLTAFFK
-1097 RLAGSPALVGVTAE
+1097 KLAASAALVRVTTE
-1111 SNIVTSDEG
+1111 SNIGDEG
-1120 GADSEPAS
+1120 AGELGPA
-1128 IPCNPQS
+1128 IPANHPQS
-1135 LFVFEVPPTDSNS
+1135 LFILEAPSQDPNS
-1148 LNNQE
+1148 SNNQE

>member
-1 MVKKTA
+1 MKKST
-7 RVYVGDTEGTSKGT
+7 RVYVGDAESSSSTTS
-21 DAVAPE
+21 
-27 STAAEKKAR
+27 AAERKAK
-36 RKLVARLSH
+36 RKVVSRLSH

-52 FSDDLID
+52 FTDELID
-59 GKVADGEDDEAGSG
+59 GKVADGEDDGNDSGTDSDGHASNAGEDIG
-73 SDTDGQTSHD
+73 
-83 GDDRGPAKQGRM
+83 AVKQGLM

-102 ALSSLEAKYLE
+102 ALSSLEAKHL
-113 KVPSTEGS
+113 P
-121 LATSME
+121 ATDGNLSSME

-146 RNAETASP
+146 RNEAATGSAI
-154 GLALRPTALFTT
+154 RPATLFTT
-166 PEKEEASAQQV
+166 PEKEETQQ
-177 PQVCSQCSKSREM
+177 PQVCVQCSKSREM

-197 YSGHTTCLEILLQKA
+197 YNGHVTCLELLLQKA
-212 DAETEALN
+212 DTETE
-220 DQNKKKKNTWLD
+220 DQGKTKTNWLD

-242 CAADRLE
+242 CAANRLE
-249 CCDLLARVRRVWL
+249 CCALLARVRRVWL
-262 NTADRQMD
+262 NTPDRQMD

-278 FGWHKCLQLL
+278 FGWHQCLQLL

-303 KPSHLAATPE
+303 KPSHLAASPE

-324 LLQGDE
+324 LLQGDK

-338 ACARNRVACVEFLCA
+338 ACARDRVACVEFLCA

-377 ACNGSTASLAVLL
+377 ACNGSTGSLAVLL
-390 RYGADPLTNNAKGMS
+390 RYGADPLTTNAKGMS
-405 PKDLAAAN
+405 PKDLAIAN
-413 KHPECEELLAQAEKE
+413 KHPDCEALLIRAENE

-443 AASGDNNLNDT
+443 VDTEGYYGESKAEGD
-454 KYEGTSSDWVQCW
+454 WIQCW

-476 YNNLTGKCQWEVP
+476 YNNLTGKCQWEAP
-489 PGFEAFLDSQL
+489 PGFE
-500 RQSSTSNSQQY
+500 TSPQHGVNQY
-511 DTYGGA
+511 NQYSEASGET
-517 AGDSEDGNEEYVW
+517 EDGNEEYVW

-573 PDAVRELAN
+573 PDAVRELAS
-582 AAVARTSQEA
+582 AAGARTSQEA
-592 SRVWEDL
+592 SRVWEGL

-604 ALAGAIA
+604 ALAAAIA

-622 QTLLQARLHV
+622 QTLLQARLYV

-673 RQATKTTSKVMNG
+673 RQATNTTSRVV
-686 RGKRQLSLGEALN
+686 GKRQSSLDEVLS
-699 ENDEDNESPANENE
+699 ENDDTNE
-713 EESEDGEGAEARLE
+713 EGGAEARLE
-727 EICANEP
+727 EICSNEP
-734 ALDMFLST
+734 AMDMFIST

-770 ALVDPVNQR
+770 ALVDPVHQR
-779 GMSKCQFRVVLRDM
+779 GMSKSQFRLVLRDM

-799 APALSTSISSLVSAQ
+799 TSASASSLVSSRN
-814 GGAGGNAPPLK
+814 GTSIPPLK

-838 TMAQEGSPTHTSRM
+838 TITQEGSPHASRLT
-852 AHRQAAP
+852 HRQTAP
-859 LATAGDTHLSLSGFT
+859 LADTHLSLSGFT

-888 EQLMQQA
+888 EQSMQLA
-895 SGDDPEID
+895 GGEDPEID

-916 LSLRLGAKLLTQ
+916 LSLRLGARLLTQ
-928 IRRCKELDLQLNGSQ
+928 IRRCKELDLQLTSSQ
-943 ETTAVA
+943 EPTAVA
-949 ARQFLAANRAAV
+949 ARQLLAANRSAV

-972 LSSDTEG
+972 LHVDIDG
-979 APPILSTPKAAAAP
+979 GVPIVSTPKASAP
-993 RRLAMLTF
+993 RRLAVLTF
-1001 RGLAMFAGDFSLL
+1001 RGLAMFTSDFNLL
-1014 TPGAGLPALH
+1014 APGSGLPALH
-1024 FLLEAINW
+1024 SLLEAVNW

-1043 FEKFQLILVVLA
+1043 FEKFQLLLVTLA
-1055 VLPLSPPH
+1055 VLPLSTPNTNLWT
-1063 ASSWASWIGEND
+1063 SRIGEGD
-1075 SSGSSSQ
+1075 SSGTSQ
-1082 AGSRLLAEPVTAFFK
+1082 TGPRPLIEPLTEFFK
-1097 RLAGSPALVGVTAE
+1097 KLADSPALVRVAAE
-1111 SNIVTSDEG
+1111 SKVGASDEG
-1120 GADSEPAS
+1120 SEDSGS
-1128 IPCNPQS
+1128 TLTSSNPQS
-1135 LFVFEVPPTDSNS
+1135 LFVLAVPSDAANVS
-1148 LNNQE
+1148 NNQE

>member
-1 MVKKTA
+1 MAKKA
-7 RVYVGDTEGTSKGT
+7 GRVYVGDAEGSSKESAGAP
-21 DAVAPE
+21 DA
-27 STAAEKKAR
+27 TAAEKKAR

-52 FSDDLID
+52 LSDDLID
-59 GKVADGEDDEAGSG
+59 GKVADGEDDETGSG
-73 SDTDGQTSHD
+73 SDTDGQASLD
-83 GDDRGPAKQGRM
+83 GDDAAGEAKQGRM
-95 YRIESHS
+95 YRIQSHS
-102 ALSSLEAKYLE
+102 ALSSLEAKYLD
-113 KVPSTEGS
+113 KVPSTDERLASGS
-121 LATSME
+121 
-127 PRPTARTHKLAPLP
+127 RPAARTHKLAPLP

-146 RNAETASP
+146 RNAEAAMTDATF
-154 GLALRPTALFTT
+154 RPTALPFT
-166 PEKEEASAQQV
+166 PEKEEASTQQQV
-177 PQVCSQCSKSREM
+177 CLQCSKSREM

-197 YSGHTTCLEILLQKA
+197 YSGHVTCLQLLLRKA
-212 DAETEALN
+212 DAEAGLSE
-220 DQNKKKKNTWLD
+220 DQGKKKKTTWLD

-249 CCDLLARVRRVWL
+249 CCALLARVRRVWL
-262 NTADRQMD
+262 NTPDRQMD

-324 LLQGDE
+324 LLQGDK

-377 ACNGSTASLAVLL
+377 ACNGSTDALAVLL
-390 RYGADPLTNNAKGMS
+390 RYGADPLTTNSKGMS
-405 PKDLAAAN
+405 PRDLAVAN
-413 KHPECEELLAQAEKE
+413 KHPECEALLARAEKD

-443 AASGDNNLNDT
+443 ADHDGSTYGDT
-454 KYEGTSSDWVQCW
+454 KAEGDWVECW
-467 DNDSGQAFY
+467 DTDSGQAFY

-489 PGFEAFLDSQL
+489 PGFEASLQPQQAHSSAAHSQP
-500 RQSSTSNSQQY
+500 Y
-511 DTYGGA
+511 DASGEV
-517 AGDSEDGNEEYVW
+517 DDGNEEYVW

-538 CVVTGRETEWTAVQ
+538 CVVTGRETEWMAVQ

-573 PDAVRELAN
+573 PDAVRELAS
-582 AAVARTSQEA
+582 AAGARTSQEA
-592 SRVWEDL
+592 SRVWEGL

-604 ALAGAIA
+604 ALAAAIA
-611 REKRRQLEAHE
+611 REKRRQLETHE
-622 QTLLQARLHV
+622 QTLLQARLYV

-673 RQATKTTSKVMNG
+673 RQATNTSAKGVGG
-686 RGKRQLSLGEALN
+686 RLGEVLN
-699 ENDEDNESPANENE
+699 EDAGETDGPVDDNGSDEE
-713 EESEDGEGAEARLE
+713 GGAEARLE

-779 GMSKCQFRVVLRDM
+779 GMSKSQFRVVLRDM

-799 APALSTSISSLVSAQ
+799 APSSSSLVSSPS
-814 GGAGGNAPPLK
+814 GAHAPPLK

-838 TMAQEGSPTHTSRM
+838 AMAQEGSPTHARM
-852 AHRQAAP
+852 THRQAAP
-859 LATAGDTHLSLSGFT
+859 IAAGGDTHLSLSGFT

-888 EQLMQQA
+888 EQSMQQA
-895 SGDDPEID
+895 GGEDPEID

-916 LSLRLGAKLLTQ
+916 LSLRLGARLLTQ
-928 IRRCKELDLQLNGSQ
+928 IRRCKEVDLQLAGSQ
-943 ETTAVA
+943 DSTAAA
-949 ARQFLAANRAAV
+949 ARQLLAANRAAV

-972 LSSDTEG
+972 LHADTDG
-979 APPILSTPKAAAAP
+979 ATALVSTPKAGAP

-1001 RGLAMFAGDFSLL
+1001 RGLAMFATDFNLL
-1014 TPGAGLPALH
+1014 VPGAGLPALH
-1024 FLLEAINW
+1024 FLLEAVNW

-1043 FEKFQLILVVLA
+1043 FEKFQLLLVMLA
-1055 VLPLSPPH
+1055 VLPLSAPS
-1063 ASSWASWIGEND
+1063 ASPWASWVAESDN
-1075 SSGSSSQ
+1075 SSASPPG
-1082 AGSRLLAEPVTAFFK
+1082 GSRPLVEPLTTFLK
-1097 RLAGSPALVGVTAE
+1097 RLAASPALVRVTAE
-1111 SNIVTSDEG
+1111 SNTGASDEG
-1120 GADSEPAS
+1120 TEAGPAL
-1128 IPCNPQS
+1128 IPSNPQAR
-1135 LFVFEVPPTDSNS
+1135 FVLDVPFDGPSAAS
-1148 LNNQE
+1148 NQE

>member
-1 MVKKTA
+1 MVKKLS
-7 RVYVGDTEGTSKGT
+7 RVYVGDTDVGVKAD
-21 DAVAPE
+21 DAAAATPE
-27 STAAEKKAR
+27 SSAAEKKAR
-36 RKLVARLSH
+36 RKLMARLSH

-52 FSDDLID
+52 FSDELID
-59 GKVADGEDDEAGSG
+59 GKVADGEDDESGPG
-73 SDTDGQTSHD
+73 SDTDDQPPRD
-83 GDDRGPAKQGRM
+83 GDHLTAGRL

-113 KVPSTEGS
+113 KAPSS
-121 LATSME
+121 SSSME
-127 PRPTARTHKLAPLP
+127 PRPAARTLKLAPLP

-146 RNAETASP
+146 RNAKAASP
-154 GLALRPTALFTT
+154 ESTLQLSAVLAAEGVNTGTQP
-166 PEKEEASAQQV
+166 V
-177 PQVCSQCSKSREM
+177 HQVCSQCSRSRDM

-197 YSGHTTCLEILLQKA
+197 YTGHVTCLELLHH
-212 DAETEALN
+212 AETEVT
-220 DQNKKKKNTWLD
+220 DDKKTTTWLD

-242 CAADRLE
+242 CAANQLE
-249 CCDLLARVRRVWL
+249 CCALLARVRRVWL

-278 FGWHKCLQLL
+278 FGRHECLQLL

-324 LLQGDE
+324 LLQGDK

-413 KHPECEELLAQAEKE
+413 KHPECEELLVQAEKE

-443 AASGDNNLNDT
+443 ADSGDNNYIDANAD
-454 KYEGTSSDWVQCW
+454 GTNSDWVQCW

-489 PGFEAFLDSQL
+489 TGFDASLQP
-500 RQSSTSNSQQY
+500 QQPAASQQY
-511 DTYGGA
+511 DTY
-517 AGDSEDGNEEYVW
+517 SEATSEVDDGNEEYVW

-538 CVVTGRETEWTAVQ
+538 CVVTSKETEWTAVQ

-582 AAVARTSQEA
+582 AAGARTSQEA
-592 SRVWEDL
+592 SRVWEGL
-599 DKSRS
+599 DASRS
-604 ALAGAIA
+604 ALAAAIA

-673 RQATKTTSKVMNG
+673 RQVTTTTATVKG
-686 RGKRQLSLGEALN
+686 RRQSSLSETL
-699 ENDEDNESPANENE
+699 NENE
-713 EESEDGEGAEARLE
+713 EENGVPGDPNDESDEEGGAEARLE

-770 ALVDPVNQR
+770 ALVDPVHQR
-779 GMSKCQFRVVLRDM
+779 GMSKSQFRVVLRDM

-799 APALSTSISSLVSAQ
+799 APASSTSTSSLVASQ
-814 GGAGGNAPPLK
+814 SGANLPPLK

-838 TMAQEGSPTHTSRM
+838 SMAQEGSPTNASRM
-852 AHRQAAP
+852 THRLAAP
-859 LATAGDTHLSLSGFT
+859 LAAGADTHLSLSGFT

-880 RERVVAQA
+880 RERVVAQV
-888 EQLMQQA
+888 EQAMQQA
-895 SGDDPEID
+895 GGADPEID

-916 LSLRLGAKLLTQ
+916 LSLRLGARLLTQ
-928 IRRCKELDLQLNGSQ
+928 IRRCKELDLQLTGSQ
-943 ETTAVA
+943 EPTASA
-949 ARQFLAANRAAV
+949 ARQLLAANRAAV

-972 LSSDTEG
+972 LHADADGG
-979 APPILSTPKAAAAP
+979 APLVSTPKTAAP

-1001 RGLAMFAGDFSLL
+1001 RGLAMFASDFSLL

-1024 FLLEAINW
+1024 FLLEAVNW

-1043 FEKFQLILVVLA
+1043 FEKFQLLLVMLA
-1055 VLPLSPPH
+1055 VLPLAPPNASP
-1063 ASSWASWIGEND
+1063 WASWIGE
-1075 SSGSSSQ
+1075 SETSSQ
-1082 AGSRLLAEPVTAFFK
+1082 TGSRLLVEPLTTFFK
-1097 RLAGSPALVGVTAE
+1097 RLAGSPALVRVTAE
-1111 SNIVTSDEG
+1111 SNIVSD
-1120 GADSEPAS
+1120 DSANDSGPAPAAS
-1128 IPCNPQS
+1128 NPQS
-1135 LFVFEVPPTDSNS
+1135 LFVLAVSSDDTPP
-1148 LNNQE
+1148 NNQE